1 MNRAKSISIHH
12 KTRMIKSVLDFQ
24 VAGRLGA
31 AGQKDRVKNV
41 NVRVLS
47 EQELDLVVGR
57 SIN

>member
-24 VAGRLGA
+24 AAGRSSG
-31 AGQKDRVKNV
+31 AGQKDRVEHV
-41 NVRVLS
+41 NIRVLP